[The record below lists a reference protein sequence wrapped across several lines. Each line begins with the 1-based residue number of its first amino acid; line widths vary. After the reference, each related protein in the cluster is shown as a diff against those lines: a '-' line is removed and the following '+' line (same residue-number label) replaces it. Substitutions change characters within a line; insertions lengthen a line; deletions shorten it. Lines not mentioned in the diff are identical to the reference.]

1 MRLYTYNPTTKS
13 LTAAPRTVRVDS
25 VTYANPTQDTL
36 RRAGIDAY
44 PLAADTPP
52 TPPEGKVAIA
62 DGYELTD
69 GAWHRVYRYE
79 DAPPPLPKEY
89 DVYRLILAL
98 KSLDVT
104 LEGQTMKA
112 IVPAVEWIKSQG
124 LYEEFLT
131 IRTIRAD
138 DTDLMAAISTLA
150 SVLGVTDAQVAEI
163 MESAEVG

>member
-1 MRLYTYNPTTKS
+1 MATTYYTYTPSTRTLAPAPKAVR
-13 LTAAPRTVRVDS
+13 TAQGIVC
-25 VTYANPTQDTL
+25 NPTQATL
-36 RRAGIDAY
+36 RCAGIAAY
-44 PLAADTPP
+44 PKEIDPP
-52 TPPEGKVAIA
+52 MPPAEEGKIVVPN
-62 DGYELTD
+62 GYALVD
-69 GAWHRVYRYE
+69 GAWVKQWRYE
-79 DAPPPLPKEY
+79 DAPPKEY
-89 DVYRLILAL
+89 NVYKLILAL

-124 LYEEFLT
+124 LYEEFVT

-163 MESAEVG
+163 MESVEVG